1 MSRND
6 TSVMK
11 YHEKEKRPFM
21 VYSATYL
28 LNFQTLN
35 LVFLIYPSVTPGSN
49 MQINHKAQNTTPS
62 QGLSHKT
69 QSIHTTPSRAM
80 SQHSTSPEPRMEPKD
95 RSSYKRQTSIYREGH
110 EQHFTL
116 GEILSIMGQT
126 AGINQPSAKLLLLK
140 TKRTKPTIEKQISVD
155 DDEIQ
160 PSYNIGDL
168 LETCCNLPPL
178 GNSLTTLARKASK
191 TKQEM
196 VMSMRR
202 LFQSELLS
210 SKQKGDYVFIDGLGR
225 LPAKYH
231 DSLQETRRKI
241 FELVKKC
248 LENDELFSS
257 SRVEIAQPFTNLLE
271 NLLQFCAI
279 LGPEKEVHETTHT
292 SRRETSNLLVDKKI
306 SRIQQISFAR
316 KVSFHSSIRTLKFTV
331 SSCMPNC
338 SY

>member
-11 YHEKEKRPFM
+11 YHEKEKRPFL
-21 VYSATYL
+21 VYSVTYL
-28 LNFQTLN
+28 LNLQTLN
-35 LVFLIYPSVTPGSN
+35 LVFLIYPSVTPESN
-49 MQINHKAQNTTPS
+49 MQVNHKTQSTTPS
-62 QGLSHKT
+62 QSLSHKT
-69 QSIHTTPSRAM
+69 QSVHTTPSRAM
-80 SQHSTSPEPRMEPKD
+80 SQHTTSPEPRMEPKD

-160 PSYNIGDL
+160 PNYNIGDL

-248 LENDELFSS
+248 LENDELF
-257 SRVEIAQPFTNLLE
+257 LE
-271 NLLQFCAI
+271 DLEL
-279 LGPEKEVHETTHT
+279 
-292 SRRETSNLLVDKKI
+292 
-306 SRIQQISFAR
+306 
-316 KVSFHSSIRTLKFTV
+316 
-331 SSCMPNC
+331 
-338 SY
+338 